1 VLRDGSL
8 VQAYRNRAQQRIETY
23 YAWDKVVDQYEQ
35 LFARMCGQ
43 APPPAPPTEAAETT
57 RILEK
62 QLKPV

>member
-8 VQAYRNRAQQRIETY
+8 VQAYRNRAQQRIQTH

-43 APPPAPPTEAAETT
+43 SPPPTPPTEAAETT

-62 QLKPV
+62 QL